1 MVQFPQSGVGRPL
14 LYISRD
20 EWRVQAHYLFLLA
33 LNLYL
38 FLLDLNLYLF
48 LLDLNL
54 CLVLLDLNLCLVLL
68 ALNLWQRQASVIHDG
83 DCASIVDVFQTSL
96 MCKL

>member
-1 MVQFPQSGVGRPL
+1 MVQFPQSGVGHPL

-33 LNLYL
+33 LNL
-38 FLLDLNLYLF
+38 
-48 LLDLNL
+48 
-54 CLVLLDLNLCLVLL
+54 
-68 ALNLWQRQASVIHDG
+68 WQRQASVIHDG
-83 DCASIVDVFQTSL
+83 DCTSIVDVLQTSL